1 MLNEEID
8 AIEEENYYYNEDSLE
23 IYEENEER
31 VNKYTGDKE
40 IVIVKKKRI
49 KEYSKINEKDR
60 IKDKNQTNKDNNQD
74 GKSTNSFTSSK
85 QNSEISVNNV
95 RNTNLV
101 CRFFLINV
109 YRIFF

>member
-49 KEYSKINEKDR
+49 K
-60 IKDKNQTNKDNNQD
+60 
-74 GKSTNSFTSSK
+74 G
-85 QNSEISVNNV
+85 
-95 RNTNLV
+95 
-101 CRFFLINV
+101 
-109 YRIFF
+109 